1 MRTNLRPVERI
12 ALKHVRLETV
22 SPGVVDRWA
31 QLIARSDEI
40 IRKSEEKQYL
50 EKEAED
56 MLQADFERFMF
67 LAGQK
72 WNLTNPR
79 DMKMVEGRVLSFLQS

>member
-1 MRTNLRPVERI
+1 MYTAFRPVENV
-12 ALKHVRLETV
+12 ALNRVRRATIDTA
-22 SPGVVDRWA
+22 VVDRWA

-56 MLQADFERFMF
+56 MFRADFERFMF
-67 LAGQK
+67 LARQK
-72 WNLTNPR
+72 WDLSNPR
-79 DMKMVEGRVLSFLQS
+79 NMRMVEHRVLAFLSS